1 MTESKEKEAKT
12 AKENAV
18 VDKIVENASMEIPDP
33 MIDNQVRNM
42 GEDFARRMQSQG
54 LSMEQYFQFTGMTA
68 DKLFEQMKPEAVKR
82 IQNSLVLEAIAEA
95 EDIQISDERLEE
107 ELTKMAEAYKM
118 ELDKLKELMGDYEK
132 GQMKKDLAIQ
142 EAVKLVT
149 EAAKEV

>member
-1 MTESKEKEAKT
+1 
-12 AKENAV
+12 
-18 VDKIVENASMEIPDP
+18 MEIPDP